1 MREALGRESR
11 GFIDGDLIELFLDLP
26 RPKMEEVC
34 TPGPVCQEL
43 WCNAHT
49 RSVSQVVALMSG
61 DGEYRRP
68 PAEGVGLANEPV
80 RSSHHTLA
88 RELVLTVRWRAQEGC
103 SVEELL
109 REVEDVQRIHS

>member
-1 MREALGRESR
+1 MREVLGRESR

-34 TPGPVCQEL
+34 TSGPVCQEL

-80 RSSHHTLA
+80 RTSHHTQHGA
-88 RELVLTVRWRAQEGC
+88 GADCAAGRAQEGC

>member
-49 RSVSQVVALMSG
+49 RSASQVVALMSG

-80 RSSHHTLA
+80 RTSHHTLHGA
-88 RELVLTVRWRAQEGC
+88 SYQG
-103 SVEELL
+103 
-109 REVEDVQRIHS
+109 